1 MSAVLNGYLTPAGIS
16 IGLCAISYA
25 KSKGYF
31 IWSNICFLFW
41 FSNKLWSNKKDELVY
56 QIFNMREE
64 SEILHYSLILQI
76 NSMNNTRNCSKES
89 MKFLMNEFYLHNC
102 RQLQHFLFTFLS
114 YFAKLSIDM
123 RVLKTFL
130 YNHLFKSWS
139 SITQL
144 FSSVEYMF
152 FACDS
157 VPHHQSLSLY
167 RERLCMSKLG
177 STFQH
182 TLGKCVFL
190 EFRRKKYKQKFPDR
204 KVRLRKRF
212 SLIMI
217 SWIYLLMSSWMD

>member
-1 MSAVLNGYLTPAGIS
+1 MWYIVNYLQNKHLMIQYTKFLTILN
-16 IGLCAISYA
+16 
-25 KSKGYF
+25 F
-31 IWSNICFLFW
+31 NIFLF
-41 FSNKLWSNKKDELVY
+41 S
-56 QIFNMREE
+56 
-64 SEILHYSLILQI
+64 
-76 NSMNNTRNCSKES
+76 
-89 MKFLMNEFYLHNC
+89 FLGV
-102 RQLQHFLFTFLS
+102 
-114 YFAKLSIDM
+114 FAKLSIDIG
-123 RVLKTFL
+123 VLKMYFL

-152 FACDS
+152 FACYS

-212 SLIMI
+212 LLIMI

>member
-1 MSAVLNGYLTPAGIS
+1 MKLLLNKSWWNNLYNYLWFWILT
-16 IGLCAISYA
+16 
-25 KSKGYF
+25 
-31 IWSNICFLFW
+31 FLW
-41 FSNKLWSNKKDELVY
+41 FS
-56 QIFNMREE
+56 F
-64 SEILHYSLILQI
+64 
-76 NSMNNTRNCSKES
+76 
-89 MKFLMNEFYLHNC
+89 FGF
-102 RQLQHFLFTFLS
+102 
-114 YFAKLSIDM
+114 FAKLSIDIG
-123 RVLKTFL
+123 VLKMYFL

-152 FACDS
+152 FACYS

-212 SLIMI
+212 LLIMI